1 MMSDKIREPFGAND
15 IEGIRAKYG
24 DIYAN
29 SMQRKNE
36 EEKSAELAFRKLMI
50 ERFSSSAD
58 KKTKKKLLEA
68 YLDYLKAVNNKLS
81 EYHSIINRN
90 KSLFSINDKAKK
102 TQKKIQQ
109 LNDILIKPLEEI
121 LNGFEHFSHDEEQ
134 NIQIINWIMYGLSS
148 QGFLS
153 QNNSY
158 ISESFSDGEKALIG
172 INLRKIEKAASSL
185 TYPSDICYDNV
196 KSLIKRIE
204 KKNRDIKTII
214 DVYIYDRMMELLSA
228 INHEVFYDE
237 ETSKKNMRETEKKY
251 SLLKI
256 SEQDSEKSFVERYNS
271 LKDYTKKQF
280 GIDDINIEKYKR
292 LLVRKEI
299 LNKVGNGLREILN
312 IINNDTS
319 YWNSKNSKKVEKL
332 KKLIVNFLPTVTR
345 MINENNKK
353 IAEFEQYKEAVSK
366 AYLVETKLIDELAE
380 ILFNIK
386 IGKKY
391 DKNRYEELVIIV
403 KDENFKKA
411 QERAEELY
419 QDHRNKEAIE
429 EMGQRSNYTSYNE
442 YSYLYLQPTNHLED
456 ELRYLAGED
465 AVRFAKER
473 AEMAANNN
481 FPIIP
486 DHRREPFDS
495 SPDENAGKRSKARE
509 EYYRKNLIEKI
520 IEINEKQKEQEAQ
533 ETLKNNDSNNQP
545 SIIEPELLELVGE
558 MLDKVT
564 DESPYD
570 YYIYKTE
577 EYPQYL
583 PNINIK
589 AITSNYK
596 YIKCILT
603 FLGPKEIEMIEAD
616 LKRRITNYLDLY
628 YNPLS
633 GTYKHTG
640 PRELT
645 EQKMQ
650 EELFYVACVE
660 KVREKYKELT
670 KGYSGS

>member
-81 EYHSIINRN
+81 EYYSIISRN

-102 TQKKIQQ
+102 THIKIQQ

-121 LNGFEHFSHDEEQ
+121 LNGFEQFSHDEEQ
-134 NIQIINWIMYGLSS
+134 NIQIINWIIYGLST

-158 ISESFSDGEKALIG
+158 VSESFSDGEKALIG
-172 INLRKIEKAASSL
+172 INLRNIEKAASSL

-228 INHEVFYDE
+228 INHAVFYDE

-299 LNKVGNGLREILN
+299 LNKVDKGLREILN

-319 YWNSKNSKKVEKL
+319 YWNSKNSEKVEKL

-366 AYLVETKLIDELAE
+366 AYLVETKLMDELAE

-391 DKNRYEELVIIV
+391 DKNRYEELVLIV
-403 KDENFKKA
+403 KDENFKNA

-429 EMGQRSNYTSYNE
+429 KMGQRSNYTSYNE
-442 YSYLYLQPTNHLED
+442 YSYLYLQPTNHLEE

-486 DHRREPFDS
+486 DRHREPFDS

-570 YYIYKTE
+570 DYIYRTE
-577 EYPQYL
+577 EYPLYL

-633 GTYKHTG
+633 GTYKHTVS
-640 PRELT
+640 RELT